1 VGYYEALPIY
11 KAAMDLVV
19 ALDGAVRK
27 FSRFHKYTLGS
38 QLRESALAVVL
49 QVARGNQR
57 LERDEALQLACQ
69 RAEEVKILLNV
80 AKEVKAFHGF
90 NEYVQLM
97 ERAVG
102 VAKQAEGWRRSLNRT
117 ARPEPGPAG
126 ASRARR

>member
-19 ALDGAVRK
+19 ALDGAVRR

-57 LERDEALQLACQ
+57 PERDEALQLACQ

-80 AKEVKAFHGF
+80 AKEVKAFHGW
-90 NEYVQLM
+90 VQ
-97 ERAVG
+97 V
-102 VAKQAEGWRRSLNRT
+102 SI
-117 ARPEPGPAG
+117 
-126 ASRARR
+126 